1 MSNTMSNP
9 VIVPFHTPN
18 PDKKLRKWSRSWKS
32 RRNRYGNRVKKVRQY
47 GLVDM
52 SVA

>member
-1 MSNTMSNP
+1 MSIISNP
-9 VIVPFHTPN
+9 CIVPIPAPN

-52 SVA
+52 SIA